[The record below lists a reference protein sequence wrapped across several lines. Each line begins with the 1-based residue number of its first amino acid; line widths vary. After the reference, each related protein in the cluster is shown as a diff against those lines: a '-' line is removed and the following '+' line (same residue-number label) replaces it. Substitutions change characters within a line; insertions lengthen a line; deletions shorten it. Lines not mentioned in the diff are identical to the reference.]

1 MIARP
6 ARRACRWIVRLAFA
20 LAVLSAPLFA
30 ASAQEYRPGKVPRI
44 GLLNDQS
51 VALAKTQLE
60 PFYKG
65 LRDLGWV
72 EGQNFTFERRYGN
85 GKNEALPDLAADL
98 VRLRV
103 NVIVTIGTPATRA
116 AKNATETIPIVF
128 ARVGDPVGFGFVQ
141 SLARPGGNLTGVS
154 ILTVELGVKRL
165 ELLREA
171 IHGVTRVGVLWDPSF
186 PPAAPE
192 LREIEGAAR
201 SLGIE
206 IQPSAVQRPEEFEGA
221 LLAMKRQRAGAVYV
235 MGGIVFSE
243 HPKRLADLAA
253 KIRLPLMAWRRELVE
268 AGCLLSYG
276 PNNPEMYRRAASYV
290 DKVLKGAKPAD
301 LPVEQPTQLELV
313 INLKTAKALGLT
325 IPRSLLLRADQI
337 IE

>member
-1 MIARP
+1 MGDRTGSAN
-6 ARRACRWIVRLAFA
+6 RRWMKRLALALVGLFA
-20 LAVLSAPLFA
+20 LLLA
-30 ASAQEYRPGKVPRI
+30 ADAQEHKPGKVPRV
-44 GLLNDQS
+44 GLLSDES
-51 VALAKTQLE
+51 VSLAWAALSA
-60 PFYKG
+60 FSKG

-72 EGQNFTFERRYGN
+72 EGQNFTFERRYAE
-85 GKNEALPDLAADL
+85 GKYEVLPGLAAEL

-103 NVIVTIGTPATRA
+103 DVIVPFGTPATRA

-128 ARVGDPVGFGFVQ
+128 ARVGDPVGSGLVR

-154 ILTVELGVKRL
+154 VLSVELGAKRL

-171 IHGVTRVGVLWDPSF
+171 LPGVTRVGLLWDPSF
-186 PPAAPE
+186 SPAAPE
-192 LREIEGAAR
+192 LRQIEGAAR
-201 SLGIE
+201 SFGVE
-206 IQPSAVQRPEEFEGA
+206 IQPVAVQRPEEFEGA

-253 KIRLPLMAWRRELVE
+253 KIRLPIMAWRRELVE
-268 AGCLLSYG
+268 AGGLLSYG
-276 PNNPEMYRRAASYV
+276 PNFPDMYRRAAGYV

-313 INLKTAKALGLT
+313 INLKTARTLGLT
-325 IPRSLLLRADQI
+325 IPPSLLARADQV

>member
-6 ARRACRWIVRLAFA
+6 ARRARRWIVPLAFA
-20 LAVLSAPLFA
+20 IVVPSAPLFTA
-30 ASAQEYRPGKVPRI
+30 DAQEARPGKVPRI

-51 VALAKTQLE
+51 VALANTQLE
-60 PFYKG
+60 AFYKG

-72 EGQNFTFERRYGN
+72 EGQNFTFERRYGAGN
-85 GKNEALPDLAADL
+85 NAALPDLAARL

-103 NVIVTIGTPATRA
+103 DVIVTIGTPATRA

-128 ARVGDPVGFGFVQ
+128 ARVGDPVGSGFVRT
-141 SLARPGGNLTGVS
+141 LAQPGGNLTGVS
-154 ILTVELGVKRL
+154 ILTVALGAKRL
-165 ELLREA
+165 ELLRNA
-171 IHGVTRVGVLWDPSF
+171 VPGVTRVGVLWDPSF

-201 SLGIE
+201 ALGVE
-206 IQPSAVQRPEEFEGA
+206 IHPAAVRRPEEFEGA
-221 LLAMKRQRAGAVYV
+221 LLALKRQRADAVF
-235 MGGIVFSE
+235 IVNGTVFGE
-243 HPKRLADLAA
+243 HEKRLADLAA
-253 KIRLPLMAWRRELVE
+253 KIRLPMMVLRRGMVE
-268 AGCLLSYG
+268 AGGLLSYSA
-276 PNNPEMYRRAASYV
+276 NYLDMYRRAASYL

-313 INLKTAKALGLT
+313 INLKTARALGLT
-325 IPRSLLLRADQI
+325 ISPSVLLRADHI